1 MVELEPPDLR
11 VVRRNRSD
19 TQVPTFGPERL
30 PARASDETG
39 TVATPSTITITSTA
53 ISADRPERFGSDGVV
68 ETSGRAPLGIKSS
81 DHGEVIEGTSRRR
94 HLERGH
100 RSRLSSARVVF
111 GHLHLGSRVVFDP
124 FDPGPAQDDLQLL
137 ADMRKDNAVVEIARG
152 MQYVTRHAECRDVLR
167 DAESFSNATGM
178 KAPGVEIP
186 EEDRLLGELDPPRH
200 TRVRRVMVTALAPK
214 VVHAAEPF
222 MQATAESLLDELT
235 GPNADLVPAFTV
247 QLPNRVTLHLLGI
260 DPADAPQLAAWA
272 KGLMESTFPATN
284 RTERGVGFA
293 GAFPEFAGY
302 IDARI
307 AERTTQLANGNT
319 PDDVLARLLQLDD
332 DGEPLPHR
340 QVRALVR
347 NLITGGLTTTSQLL
361 GNLLHELLTDT
372 RHRACASRQRRRTRA
387 RDRGEPTA
395 LTAHSLHGAWLRARR
410 GDRRLSHLF
419 GNARDRGLRVGEPR

>member
-1 MVELEPPDLR
+1 M
-11 VVRRNRSD
+11 
-19 TQVPTFGPERL
+19 TW
-30 PARASDETG
+30 
-39 TVATPSTITITSTA
+39 
-53 ISADRPERFGSDGVV
+53 
-68 ETSGRAPLGIKSS
+68 
-81 DHGEVIEGTSRRR
+81 
-94 HLERGH
+94 
-100 RSRLSSARVVF
+100 
-111 GHLHLGSRVVFDP
+111 
-124 FDPGPAQDDLQLL
+124 QLL
-137 ADMRKDNAVVEIARG
+137 ADMRKENAVVEIAKG

-222 MQATAESLLDELT
+222 MHATAESLLDEIT

-302 IDARI
+302 IDARHRRTHRP
-307 AERTTQLANGNT
+307 ARERDRARRRARPAPPARRRRRTAPAPSGARAGTQ
-319 PDDVLARLLQLDD
+319 PDHRRPHHDESAARQPAPRAP
-332 DGEPLPHR
+332 DGYER
-340 QVRALVR
+340 IERAL
-347 NLITGGLTTTSQLL
+347 
-361 GNLLHELLTDT
+361 
-372 RHRACASRQRRRTRA
+372 ARQRRRTRA
-387 RDRGEPTA
+387 RDRGEPAA
-395 LTAHSLHGAWLRARR
+395 LTAHPLHGAWLRARR
-410 GDRRLSHLF
+410 GDRRLPDLF
-419 GNARDRGLRVGEPR
+419 GNARDRGLRVGEP